1 MTRSKALSG
10 IAILSLFCLSACV
23 RVGDYQE
30 ETRTFP
36 LEDYAEAEVFLDMG
50 TGELRVQAGTRELF
64 EGIFSFNVEDWR
76 PEFEHETRGD
86 TAQLRVRQGDVK
98 GIPMGKSK
106 NRWDIY
112 LNERIPFDLNVDF
125 GAGEGRLDLRGLI
138 LNSLEI
144 DMGVGD
150 LTVDLSGKL
159 ERDLHV
165 LIDGGVGSATVYLPE
180 DIGVKVYIDKGIGS
194 VDARGFTK
202 RGDVYTNAVY
212 DDSDITLSV
221 DIDTGIGSIDLKLKG
236 RPPTP
241 AR

>member
-1 MTRSKALSG
+1 MIRSKALWG
-10 IAILSLFCLSACV
+10 TAILTLFLLNACV
-23 RVGDYQE
+23 RVGDFQE
-30 ETRTFP
+30 ETRNFP
-36 LEDYAEAEVFLDMG
+36 LEGHSAAEVFLNMG
-50 TGELRVQAGTRELF
+50 TGELRVQAGARELL

-76 PEFEHETRGD
+76 PEFEHTTRGD
-86 TAQLRVRQGDVK
+86 SVQLTVRQGDVK

-112 LNERIPFDLNVDF
+112 LNESIPLDLKIDF

-150 LTVDLSGKL
+150 LNVDLSGKL
-159 ERDLHV
+159 DRDLHV

-212 DDSDITLSV
+212 DDSAVTLSV
-221 DIDTGIGSIDLKLKG
+221 DIDTGIGNIDLKLKG